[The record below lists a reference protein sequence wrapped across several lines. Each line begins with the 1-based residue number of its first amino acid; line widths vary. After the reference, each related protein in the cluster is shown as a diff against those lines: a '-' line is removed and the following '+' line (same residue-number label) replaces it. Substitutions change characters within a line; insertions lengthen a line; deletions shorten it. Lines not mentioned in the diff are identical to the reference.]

1 MANSRD
7 KNTQILNLSDLS
19 QTIIQLS
26 SFVYRNDE
34 NIESLKQD
42 TENLT
47 QNLDVLLEK
56 IHDLEMQIQELSI
69 KSKATES
76 IIGRVLDAV
85 FKIVVVLACGYL
97 LYIFKLPSP

>member
-1 MANSRD
+1 MTNSKD
-7 KNTQILNLSDLS
+7 KNTQIINMSDLS

-34 NIESLKQD
+34 NIESLKE
-42 TENLT
+42 ENA
-47 QNLDVLLEK
+47 NLSENIDVLLEK
-56 IHDLEMQIQELSI
+56 IHDLEMQVQELSI

-76 IIGRVLDAV
+76 IMTRVLDAV

>member
-1 MANSRD
+1 MTNSKD
-7 KNTQILNLSDLS
+7 KNTHVLNLSDLS

-34 NIESLKQD
+34 NIESLK
-42 TENLT
+42 EEVNNLT
-47 QNLDVLLEK
+47 QNTDVLLEK
-56 IHDLEMQIQELSI
+56 IHELEMQIQELSI

-76 IIGRVLDAV
+76 IMGRILDAI

-97 LYIFKLPSP
+97 LYIFKLPHP

>member
-7 KNTQILNLSDLS
+7 KNTQILNMSDLS

-34 NIESLKQD
+34 NIELLKQEA
-42 TENLT
+42 ENMT
-47 QNLDVLLEK
+47 QNIDVLIEK
-56 IHDLEMQIQELSI
+56 IHDLEMQVQELSI
-69 KSKATES
+69 KSKTAES
-76 IIGRVLDAV
+76 IMGRILDAV